1 MRIKTSH
8 YIEEILR
15 PTMPFVGQAEGKGR
29 LRTLS
34 STVES
39 RKFMSRR
46 DRNGASTLGVLYP
59 VGI

>member
-1 MRIKTSH
+1 
-8 YIEEILR
+8 
-15 PTMPFVGQAEGKGR
+15 MPFVGQAEGKGR

-46 DRNGASTLGVLYP
+46 ERNGASTLGVLYP